1 MSPPNRK
8 KADGQAVVLEGMLT
22 DPQQKLY
29 NSARTGKFTFNSPDG
44 LPVTYDATQLSPDE
58 LKRLSDEGYTGSFP
72 VAHPESRWAE
82 GRLENLRNLST
93 DDIAK
98 VPLLYGEAGTRPFL
112 QDAETTLREEV
123 DNDNLQTFT
132 DALATYGSFG
142 LAGPQEGA
150 DQYLAET
157 GADVNWA
164 TNAVGA
170 GVAMLPTAVAGG
182 AAAEALTAGRLAG
195 GGAIVAEELGA
206 ELVAGVQMTLG
217 DYAMQDKQFSSEA
230 FLADTATNVL
240 FGTGLGVGV
249 RGVASKV
256 AKGLGRAATR
266 VEDMTPA
273 QKMINEDMVVESK
286 LKDVLDPNK
295 SEAQVI
301 ADTFIEFD
309 ELADAASGLPAG
321 QARLITEAQPLVE
334 RELMAA
340 SVELSSMAPKL
351 DAVLADGPKAFSQ
364 MKRAVSGT
372 LSDGQVTQASA
383 ALRNLSTKLANAVGI
398 EDVVPHQKFSAKAK
412 FDPTA
417 GKPEQVV
424 TRNIRSATDLQY
436 IKAAREKVN
445 GVITNFDNIGKN
457 GVGREEVVEQLD
469 ALADTLFE
477 SSQKTFVPAELH
489 ELQSAIRAIKH
500 SEGVLGDVG
509 RTMNAADELAQSA
522 MRVGD
527 SIKNRLFKDGQP
539 LTINSALRSDKAIQ
553 DIVNGIRDTDELIS
567 IAKAFE
573 ALPDTVA
580 QAHGKAMREGAS
592 EIQRRL
598 ITLIANSPDQL
609 SPVALYGQGKR
620 LAQRYRSDEGKK
632 VLGGMARDLI
642 VALGFMT
649 GFPGVGFVT
658 ARATEIAG
666 AWRATGSVK
675 QVGRFGVVHQTNT
688 KTYDGIK
695 RGAAALS
702 KALTGKRVPTVTGL
716 TGVVGAATARKY
728 KNEDEK
734 RASFEDMARDIAELT
749 SDPMITIQKLERPA
763 GAVASYDRDM
773 GEQYAMASVR
783 AAQYLSD
790 NIPPAQTTIFGKRD
804 TSSIAMADIDKW
816 LSMAEIVANPT
827 KLLVEVAEGTVE
839 PFMVEAV
846 ATVYPKLHN
855 EMVMT
860 AIEVLGEAE
869 QVPHYMH
876 SPMSTLLGFSVD
888 PLQEPGALAVLQSQG
903 AQTQAQDQVMR
914 GNGRARVPS
923 KSYVTSVTR
932 VGEM

>member
-8 KADGQAVVLEGMLT
+8 KAEGQAVVLEGMLT

-206 ELVAGVQMTLG
+206 ELVAGAQMTLG

-273 QKMINEDMVVESK
+273 QRMINEDAAVESR
-286 LKDVLDPNK
+286 LKTVLDPSK
-295 SEAQVI
+295 SDSQVI
-301 ADTFIEFD
+301 SEVHTMLDSQG
-309 ELADAASGLPAG
+309 DAVLGMKPG
-321 QARLITEAQPLVE
+321 QLRSIAEAMPVVE
-334 RELMAA
+334 RTLLDTSTEIAEA
-340 SVELSSMAPKL
+340 APKL
-351 DAVLADGPKAFSQ
+351 QGVLDGGAKAFSEF
-364 MKRAVSGT
+364 KRGVSST
-372 LSDGQVTQASA
+372 LSNGHIQNVVGSLQS
-383 ALRNLSTKLANAVGI
+383 LRDGI
-398 EDVVPHQKFSAKAK
+398 EVSIRGVDVLAKDGKSVVNKPLRGAV
-412 FDPTA
+412 DVQHLATA
-417 GKPEQVV
+417 QR
-424 TRNIRSATDLQY
+424 TIDNF
-436 IKAAREKVN
+436 
-445 GVITNFDNIGKN
+445 ITNLKN
-457 GVGREEVVEQLD
+457 VDAPGGTSRDTVINQLD
-469 ALADTLFE
+469 TLADTLWD
-477 SSQKTFVPAELH
+477 STSKQTVPPDILA
-489 ELQSAIRAIKH
+489 LQSQIREAVKH
-500 SEGVLGDVG
+500 SDGLLGDAG
-509 RTMNAADELAQSA
+509 RVMREADSLSVAAQNAADNL
-522 MRVGD
+522 
-527 SIKNRLFKDGQP
+527 KNRLFKDSKP
-539 LTINSALRSDKAIQ
+539 LTINNTLRSKDSAQ
-553 DIVNGIRDTDELIS
+553 DIVLGIQSTQELID
-567 IAKAFE
+567 IGKAFE
-573 ALPDTVA
+573 ALPDA
-580 QAHGKAMREGAS
+580 SASAYGKAMRESATDL
-592 EIQRRL
+592 QRKLTGL
-598 ITLIANSPDQL
+598 ISNGPQGVSPIGML
-609 SPVALYGQGKR
+609 RQGEKAAKM
-620 LAQRYRSDEGKK
+620 LRSDEGKK
-632 VLGGMARDLI
+632 VLGGMLRDLI
-642 VALGFMT
+642 VAGGFLVNMPGLGF
-649 GFPGVGFVT
+649 VI
-658 ARATEIAG
+658 ARGSEIIG
-666 AWRATGSVK
+666 AWKATGSTK
-675 QVGRFGVVHQTNT
+675 QIGKFGVVHQTNT

-702 KALTGKRVPTVTGL
+702 KALTGKRTPTVTGL

-790 NIPPAQTTIFGKRD
+790 NLPPAQTTIFGKRD

-816 LSMAEIVANPT
+816 LSIAEIVSNPT

-914 GNGRARVPS
+914 GSGRARVPS

>member
-1 MSPPNRK
+1 
-8 KADGQAVVLEGMLT
+8 MLT

-44 LPVTYDATQLSPDE
+44 LPVTYDAAQLSPDE

-72 VAHPESRWAE
+72 FAHPTSRWAE
-82 GRLENLRNLST
+82 GSLENLRELGVQ
-93 DDIAK
+93 DIAK
-98 VPLLYGEAGTRPFL
+98 LRLLHGEEGTRPFL
-112 QDAETTLREEV
+112 DDAEYTLREEV
-123 DNDNLQTFT
+123 DNDNLQTLT

-273 QKMINEDMVVESK
+273 QKMINEDAVVETR
-286 LKDVLDPNK
+286 LKEVLDPSK
-295 SEAQVI
+295 SDAQVI
-301 ADTFIEFD
+301 ADVETTLSNSAD
-309 ELADAASGLPAG
+309 EVLGMKPG
-321 QARLITEAQPLVE
+321 QLRSIAEAMPVAERTLLDTSTEIAE
-334 RELMAA
+334 A
-340 SVELSSMAPKL
+340 APKL
-351 DAVLADGPKAFSQ
+351 QGVLDGGAKAFSEF
-364 MKRAVSGT
+364 KRGVSAT
-372 LSDGQVTQASA
+372 LDDGHIKNTVG
-383 ALRNLSTKLANAVGI
+383 ALQNISKSLDVRIRGI
-398 EDVVPHQKFSAKAK
+398 EEVTPGPDVPSSVLDSFGRPVMKAGPDIVARKAVRGSVDAQYLSSAKNTIENFITNLKNVDQPGGINRDVVI
-412 FDPTA
+412 D
-417 GKPEQVV
+417 
-424 TRNIRSATDLQY
+424 
-436 IKAAREKVN
+436 
-445 GVITNFDNIGKN
+445 
-457 GVGREEVVEQLD
+457 QLD
-469 ALADTLFE
+469 SLADTLWDVRANP
-477 SSQKTFVPAELH
+477 KVPSDIL
-489 ELQSAIRAIKH
+489 ELQATIRETIKH
-500 SEGVLGDVG
+500 SDGLLGEAGQVM
-509 RTMNAADELAQSA
+509 RQADELSVAA
-522 MRVGD
+522 IKAND
-527 SIKNRLFKDGQP
+527 NLKNRLFKDSKP
-539 LTINSALRSDKAIQ
+539 LSINNTLRGKESAQ
-553 DIVNGIRDTDELIS
+553 DIVAGIQSTQELID
-567 IAKAFE
+567 IGKAFE
-573 ALPDTVA
+573 ALPDA
-580 QAHGKAMREGAS
+580 SASAYGKAMRESAADL
-592 EIQRRL
+592 QRKL
-598 ITLIANSPDQL
+598 TGLIANGPQGVSPI
-609 SPVALYGQGKR
+609 GMFRQGEKAAKM
-620 LAQRYRSDEGKK
+620 LRSDEGKK
-632 VLGGMARDLI
+632 VLGGMLRDLI
-642 VALGFMT
+642 VAGGFLTGMPGLGF
-649 GFPGVGFVT
+649 VI
-658 ARATEIAG
+658 ARGTEIVG
-666 AWRATGSVK
+666 AWKATGSTK
-675 QVGRFGVVHQTNT
+675 QIGKFGVVHQTNT

-702 KALTGKRVPTVTGL
+702 KALTGKRTPTVTGL

-790 NIPPAQTTIFGKRD
+790 NLPPAQTTIFGKRD

-816 LSMAEIVANPT
+816 LMTAEIISNPT
-827 KLLVEVAEGTVE
+827 KLLEEVASGTIE

-914 GNGRARVPS
+914 GSGRARVPS